1 MVTIASLPYIATLIG
16 LCLFILGYYIGR
28 ISGVDIGAAG
38 MFEELRDTGFTRT
51 VITRDADG
59 NEVEELVPP
68 K

>member
-1 MVTIASLPYIATLIG
+1 
-16 LCLFILGYYIGR
+16 
-28 ISGVDIGAAG
+28 
-38 MFEELRDTGFTRT
+38 MFEELRDTGFIRT